1 MDGDV
6 GVDSQCSDD
15 PLVSDDGCGSGASEV
30 SGTSVGGVAVT
41 APPPAPPTSSPELTQ
56 PITAKLNKLTCDTD
70 DPKPGPSNSAADFDL
85 EVFDSGSSC
94 SNEECWGGEEKGVR
108 KCDKII
114 GSNDDVAEPT
124 ESGHTDL
131 SDIKNLPIH
140 SKISIETESECESET
155 EEMEVEVPGP
165 HDGDKKDVKED
176 SAVAASDEGVDTTV
190 RGTTSPISVLPSE
203 TLDRKESVELWKCET
218 DVIVQ
223 DHDVFGTD
231 ENDEDSMDSL
241 MLSRDPVPG
250 CAGSRL
256 CRESSLLADHN
267 VVVDGCDSRASSR
280 LSHFSC
286 GDLADIPPLPA
297 DQDDS
302 TMSSETIAIENNIIA
317 ADLNKAAANEDFE
330 RSSPVPR
337 LSSLPSSASST
348 LVTSSSAVLASAAL
362 EDDSVRQT
370 KRKSGSLSEM
380 GLAAL
385 PLKKQRPEEPHYSP
399 SETGETSRED
409 DSFELDCGSDMAMI
423 CDSNTAPTSPSSPA
437 QPDMATLEPLLT
449 LHPSVKDATMSSIG
463 VGMIPHP
470 AGSPPIGRNLIPDK
484 ENPPVE
490 ILNWVATFTRWSHAE
505 RLLAIDQLIDTCEPQ
520 QVRHMMQVIEPQFQR
535 DFISLL
541 PKELA
546 LYVLAYLDPKD
557 LLRAAQTCRYWRILA
572 EDNLLWREKSREAG
586 LHDCRETLRRRSK
599 LSSTFLYS
607 PWKAGFMRQHN
618 IEMNWRMNP
627 VKQPKVLKGH
637 DDHVITCLQFSG
649 NRVVS
654 GSDDNT
660 LKVWSA
666 MTGKCLRTLVG
677 HTGGVWSSQMA
688 NNVIVS
694 GSTDRTLKVWNAE
707 SGTCVHTL
715 YGHTSTV
722 RCMHLHDSKVV
733 SGSRDATLR
742 MWDIDTGECL
752 HVLVGHVAAVRC
764 VQYDGRLVVSGA
776 YDYMVKVWNPNREE
790 CLHTLSGH
798 TNRVYSLQFDGV
810 HVVSGSLDT
819 SIRVWDVE
827 TGACKHALMGHQSL
841 TSGMELKDNI
851 LVSGNADSTVKI
863 WDILT
868 GSCLQTLSGPNKHQS
883 AVTCLQFNNK
893 FVVTS
898 SDDGT
903 VKLWDVKTGEFIRDL
918 VALESGGSGGVVWR
932 IRSSPTKLVCAVGSR
947 NGTEETKLLVL
958 DFDAEVK

>member
-1 MDGDV
+1 MESYV
-6 GVDSQCSDD
+6 GIDIHQNEEDAGV
-15 PLVSDDGCGSGASEV
+15 GGSGGVAAIPVALDNS
-30 SGTSVGGVAVT
+30 SSVGG
-41 APPPAPPTSSPELTQ
+41 PPPSTSKK
-56 PITAKLNKLTCDTD
+56 INKLSFPDTD
-70 DPKPGPSNSAADFDL
+70 DPKPGPSNSAAEFDL

-94 SNEECWGGEEKGVR
+94 SNEECWGGTDDKGLK
-108 KCDKII
+108 KCVTL
-114 GSNDDVAEPT
+114 VAEHSDT
-124 ESGHTDL
+124 KEEIALGHTNL
-131 SDIKNLPIH
+131 TPVKNLPT
-140 SKISIETESECESET
+140 KLCIEAESECESET
-155 EEMEVEVPGP
+155 EEMEIEIPGP
-165 HDGDKKDVKED
+165 SLEATEDVSCSSALEDQGETSKED
-176 SAVAASDEGVDTTV
+176 PL
-190 RGTTSPISVLPSE
+190 PISVLPSE
-203 TLDRKESVELWKCET
+203 TIDRKESVELWKLTNET

-241 MLSRDPVPG
+241 MLSRGGAIAQDRLG
-250 CAGSRL
+250 AG
-256 CRESSLLADHN
+256 ESSESILDSDEVLNLLP
-267 VVVDGCDSRASSR
+267 GPGFDSRASSR
-280 LSHFSC
+280 LSQFSA
-286 GDLADIPPLPA
+286 GIMDTIPPLPA
-297 DQDDS
+297 DHDDS
-302 TMSSETIAIENNIIA
+302 TMSSETIATENNI
-317 ADLNKAAANEDFE
+317 
-330 RSSPVPR
+330 
-337 LSSLPSSASST
+337 LSSDLKPT
-348 LVTSSSAVLASAAL
+348 
-362 EDDSVRQT
+362 EDDHKNEILKSTENPIAHIQMTHRAEMT
-370 KRKSGSLSEM
+370 KRKSGSLSEIA
-380 GLAAL
+380 LATL
-385 PLKKQRPEEPHYSP
+385 PLKKQKPEL
-399 SETGETSRED
+399 SELSLGLGLIPRDHMLGGGSSCMDT
-409 DSFELDCGSDMAMI
+409 SDM
-423 CDSNTAPTSPSSPA
+423 DTNTAPTSPVAPDSSPPIPA
-437 QPDMATLEPLLT
+437 LSPSTLEAYRECSGSLVST
-449 LHPSVKDATMSSIG
+449 
-463 VGMIPHP
+463 VGMIPRP
-470 AGSPPIGRNLIPDK
+470 EGSPPLGRNLIPDK
-484 ENPPVE
+484 ENPPQE

-505 RLLAIDQLIDTCEPQ
+505 RLLAIDHLIDTCEPQ

-546 LYVLAYLDPKD
+546 LYVLNHLDPRD

-572 EDNLLWREKSREAG
+572 EDNLLWREKCKEAG
-586 LHDCRETLRRRSK
+586 LPDCRENLRRKSK
-599 LSSTFLYS
+599 ISSNFIYS

-618 IEMNWRMNP
+618 IEMNWRVNP
-627 VKQPKVLKGH
+627 VKAPKVLKGH
-637 DDHVITCLQFSG
+637 DDHVITCLQFCG

-677 HTGGVWSSQMA
+677 HTGGVWSSQMQG
-688 NNVIVS
+688 NIVVS

-722 RCMHLHDSKVV
+722 RCMHLHGTSVV

-742 MWDIDTGECL
+742 MWNIETGECL

-776 YDYMVKVWNPNREE
+776 YDYMVKVWNPAREE

-868 GSCLQTLSGPNKHQS
+868 GTCLQTLSGPNKHQS
-883 AVTCLQFNNK
+883 AVTYLQFNQK
-893 FVVTS
+893 FVITS

-932 IRSSPTKLVCAVGSR
+932 IRSNATKLVCAVGSR

-958 DFDAEVK
+958 DFDSEVKCF